1 MKAYR
6 LTQSIIR
13 LWPTVEKQEAYFH
26 LTERLRELGDGLFAE
41 GQQHLAVPLFF
52 YMIANMEFM
61 MFCSKSLERFTSQRA
76 IGATS
81 IVDAFKRLERNELQ
95 RIFPQLFQ
103 TTEHKVQN
111 WLGLKVLCLEV
122 LDSSEP
128 EISGG
133 THLDLEELDMQDYPD
148 DVDIDS
154 DHVDHLDML
163 DVQSSIINPDRPD
176 NQGSCPLMQVDE
188 EMDECQ
194 SMVTDLRS
202 SRFGLTYTENVS
214 EMSGVSFNYEAIFP

>member
-1 MKAYR
+1 M
-6 LTQSIIR
+6 
-13 LWPTVEKQEAYFH
+13 
-26 LTERLRELGDGLFAE
+26 
-41 GQQHLAVPLFF
+41 
-52 YMIANMEFM
+52 
-61 MFCSKSLERFTSQRA
+61 
-76 IGATS
+76 
-81 IVDAFKRLERNELQ
+81 
-95 RIFPQLFQ
+95 
-103 TTEHKVQN
+103 
-111 WLGLKVLCLEV
+111 
-122 LDSSEP
+122 
-128 EISGG
+128 
-133 THLDLEELDMQDYPD
+133 DLEELDMQDYPD